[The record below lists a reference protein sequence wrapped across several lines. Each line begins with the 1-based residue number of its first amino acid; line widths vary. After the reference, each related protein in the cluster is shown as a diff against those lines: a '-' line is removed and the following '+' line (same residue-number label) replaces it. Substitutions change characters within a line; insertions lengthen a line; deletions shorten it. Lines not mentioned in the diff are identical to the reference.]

1 MPSAEQVAARILVVR
16 GRRVILD
23 LHLAQ
28 LYGVPTRRLNEQVR
42 RNSNRFPPEFAFA
55 LTDQDLA
62 DLKSQIA
69 TSSWGGKRKRPLVF
83 TEHGAVMAAT
93 VLNSRKA
100 VETSVFVV
108 RAFIQLR
115 NALGAHRE
123 IRTRLDDLERK
134 VGTHDDAIVE
144 ILQALRQLTQPA
156 ESPKRRRI
164 GFVHD

>member
-42 RNSNRFPPEFAFA
+42 RNTERFPPEFAFV
-55 LTDQDLA
+55 LTNQDLA

-93 VLNSRKA
+93 VLSSRKA
-100 VETSVFVV
+100 VEMSVFVV
-108 RAFIQLR
+108 RAFVQLR
-115 NALGAHRE
+115 DALGAHQE
-123 IRTRLDDLERK
+123 IRRRLDDLERK

-144 ILQALRQLTQPA
+144 ILRALRQLTQPA
-156 ESPKRRRI
+156 ESPRHRRI
-164 GFVHD
+164 GFVQD